1 MCSASKLLKC
11 IVVTVDLPMGITLR
25 SDCLYDR
32 QSGGKRVREVRR
44 ERHNGR
50 EDMWRGRK
58 KREVFK
64 WGVKIESQTSSRG
77 ELAFYLVAV
86 ECKATDILP
95 SPLETAVF
103 PFFKDIFSLFI
114 GSLRRDPSLSSDTGF
129 LL

>member
-1 MCSASKLLKC
+1 MEEKMCGEEEKK
-11 IVVTVDLPMGITLR
+11 VFT
-25 SDCLYDR
+25 
-32 QSGGKRVREVRR
+32 
-44 ERHNGR
+44 
-50 EDMWRGRK
+50 WRA
-58 KREVFK
+58 
-64 WGVKIESQTSSRG
+64 KIESQTSSRG

-114 GSLRRDPSLSSDTGF
+114 GSLGRDPSLSSDTGF